1 MAGRL
6 RTIDA
11 RTLAD
16 AVLEPPGYAV
26 KDLLVQGL
34 HILAGAPKTGKSW
47 LALWL
52 CQQVAGGEKV
62 WGHPTQQGTVLY
74 LCLEDGYR
82 RLQDRLLD
90 ITEDPSENLYLAT
103 HAGTLADG
111 LAGQIETFV
120 REHGRVSLIVIDT
133 LQKVRETCTDNTYAR
148 DYADLARLKELA
160 DRCKTTV
167 LLVHHLRKQYDS
179 DPLNRVSGTAGMSG
193 AADGTFILQ
202 REDRSSNYGTLFC
215 TGRDIESKEL
225 KLQFDPMSHIWEC
238 REDEETARSA
248 DEEVIG
254 IVIDW
259 LHDEKQFE
267 GTASELLEILHD
279 ALPCELRPNILSRW
293 LNKHKGMLKA
303 NGVSYTLRR
312 TRDSRT
318 IRLSCDGNDANDD
331 ISWSGAASKIPS
343 PSSQP
348 SQAAALP
355 GVSHQRPGRGR
366 CPRLCPEKASQGRC
380 GRDVAKPGS
389 AGSPVSNWTGLHG
402 ANRKR

>member
-1 MAGRL
+1 MLCTNKQESQEVLMAGRL

-62 WGHPTQQGTVLY
+62 WGYPTQQGTVLY
-74 LCLEDGYR
+74 LCLEDGYH

-202 REDRSSNYGTLFC
+202 REDGSSNYGTLFC

-318 IRLSCDGNDANDD
+318 ICLSCDGNDANDD

-343 PSSQP
+343 PSSRP
-348 SQAAALP
+348 SRAAALP
-355 GVSHQRPGRGR
+355 GVSRQRPGTER
-366 CPRLCPEKASQGRC
+366 CPPLP
-380 GRDVAKPGS
+380 
-389 AGSPVSNWTGLHG
+389 
-402 ANRKR
+402 

>member
-74 LCLEDGYR
+74 LCLEDGYH

-148 DYADLARLKELA
+148 DYVPFPVSWTVKMKKKQKETQ
-160 DRCKTTV
+160 D
-167 LLVHHLRKQYDS
+167 
-179 DPLNRVSGTAGMSG
+179 
-193 AADGTFILQ
+193 
-202 REDRSSNYGTLFC
+202 
-215 TGRDIESKEL
+215 
-225 KLQFDPMSHIWEC
+225 
-238 REDEETARSA
+238 
-248 DEEVIG
+248 
-254 IVIDW
+254 
-259 LHDEKQFE
+259 
-267 GTASELLEILHD
+267 
-279 ALPCELRPNILSRW
+279 ILSY
-293 LNKHKGMLKA
+293 H
-303 NGVSYTLRR
+303 
-312 TRDSRT
+312 
-318 IRLSCDGNDANDD
+318 
-331 ISWSGAASKIPS
+331 
-343 PSSQP
+343 
-348 SQAAALP
+348 SQAAGWSDKA
-355 GVSHQRPGRGR
+355 RA
-366 CPRLCPEKASQGRC
+366 KASGGRQPIEEC
-380 GRDVAKPGS
+380 GR
-389 AGSPVSNWTGLHG
+389 TGL
-402 ANRKR
+402 

>member
-62 WGHPTQQGTVLY
+62 WGHPTQQDTVLY
-74 LCLEDGYR
+74 LCLEDGYH

-160 DRCKTTV
+160 DRCRTTV

-259 LHDEKQFE
+259 LHDEKRFE

-303 NGVSYTLRR
+303 NGV
-312 TRDSRT
+312 
-318 IRLSCDGNDANDD
+318 C
-331 ISWSGAASKIPS
+331 
-343 PSSQP
+343 
-348 SQAAALP
+348 ALP
-355 GVSHQRPGRGR
+355 GFVDSKNEEKTERNAGYLVVSHSGGGMLRQGTRKGIRRTPANRGMR
-366 CPRLCPEKASQGRC
+366 AHRIVKSLDISEDVCHGLCP
-380 GRDVAKPGS
+380 
-389 AGSPVSNWTGLHG
+389 
-402 ANRKR
+402 

>member
-74 LCLEDGYR
+74 LCLEDGYH

-160 DRCKTTV
+160 DRCRTTV

-179 DPLNRVSGTAGMSG
+179 DPLNRVSGTASMSG

-248 DEEVIG
+248 DEEVIRIPG
-254 IVIDW
+254 SENDVQQRPQYHCRSPESIAPYSDTSDAHVR
-259 LHDEKQFE
+259 LPLVYRT
-267 GTASELLEILHD
+267 GTPPVPHLS
-279 ALPCELRPNILSRW
+279 LPKMCP
-293 LNKHKGMLKA
+293 
-303 NGVSYTLRR
+303 SYTY
-312 TRDSRT
+312 RDT
-318 IRLSCDGNDANDD
+318 A
-331 ISWSGAASKIPS
+331 
-343 PSSQP
+343 
-348 SQAAALP
+348 
-355 GVSHQRPGRGR
+355 
-366 CPRLCPEKASQGRC
+366 PE
-380 GRDVAKPGS
+380 D
-389 AGSPVSNWTGLHG
+389 
-402 ANRKR
+402 

>member
-52 CQQVAGGEKV
+52 CQQVADGEKV
-62 WGHPTQQGTVLY
+62 WGHPTQQDTVLY

-133 LQKVRETCTDNTYAR
+133 LQKVREARTDSTYAR

-160 DRCKTTV
+160 DRCRTIV

-238 REDEETARSA
+238 REDEETAR
-248 DEEVIG
+248 
-254 IVIDW
+254 
-259 LHDEKQFE
+259 
-267 GTASELLEILHD
+267 
-279 ALPCELRPNILSRW
+279 C
-293 LNKHKGMLKA
+293 
-303 NGVSYTLRR
+303 
-312 TRDSRT
+312 
-318 IRLSCDGNDANDD
+318 
-331 ISWSGAASKIPS
+331 
-343 PSSQP
+343 
-348 SQAAALP
+348 ALP
-355 GVSHQRPGRGR
+355 GFVDSKNEEKTARNAGYLVVSHSGGGMLR
-366 CPRLCPEKASQGRC
+366 QGTRK
-380 GRDVAKPGS
+380 GIRRTP
-389 AGSPVSNWTGLHG
+389 
-402 ANRKR
+402 ANRGMRAHRVVKGLDISEDVCHGMCP

>member
-160 DRCKTTV
+160 DRCRTTV

-225 KLQFDPMSHIWEC
+225 
-238 REDEETARSA
+238 R
-248 DEEVIG
+248 
-254 IVIDW
+254 
-259 LHDEKQFE
+259 
-267 GTASELLEILHD
+267 
-279 ALPCELRPNILSRW
+279 
-293 LNKHKGMLKA
+293 KH
-303 NGVSYTLRR
+303 R
-312 TRDSRT
+312 TNSQ
-318 IRLSCDGNDANDD
+318 
-331 ISWSGAASKIPS
+331 ISI
-343 PSSQP
+343 
-348 SQAAALP
+348 
-355 GVSHQRPGRGR
+355 
-366 CPRLCPEKASQGRC
+366 
-380 GRDVAKPGS
+380 
-389 AGSPVSNWTGLHG
+389 
-402 ANRKR
+402 